1 MKFEQNHMVRI
12 RTIQNLVLD
21 DQKKWLTIFDRKR
34 KKKEKKKKKKERK
47 GLTIFDKWL
56 TPFWKIFL

>member
-21 DQKKWLTIFDRKR
+21 DQKKKWLTIFARKR
-34 KKKEKKKKKKERK
+34 GKKKEKKEKEKKMVNN
-47 GLTIFDKWL
+47 F
-56 TPFWKIFL
+56 